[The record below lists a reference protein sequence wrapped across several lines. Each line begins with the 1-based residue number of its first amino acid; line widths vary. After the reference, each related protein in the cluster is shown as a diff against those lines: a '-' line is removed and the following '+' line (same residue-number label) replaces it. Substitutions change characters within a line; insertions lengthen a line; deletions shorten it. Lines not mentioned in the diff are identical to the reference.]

1 MHCHVCV
8 SCSAIHS
15 SFARPTT
22 RALELATP
30 IAGALAD
37 IRQKVLADRAFAPEQ
52 AEFTFRVGASDHIEL
67 AVLPAMLAA
76 LQALAPRARI
86 AVISVD
92 RDRLATL
99 LESGAIDVAIGY

>member
-1 MHCHVCV
+1 MAERNVTRAARRV
-8 SCSAIHS
+8 SLGQPAMSHALSRLRELFGDPLFIRT
-15 SFARPTT
+15 ADAMRPTT

-76 LQALAPRARI
+76 LQALAPRAR
-86 AVISVD
+86 
-92 RDRLATL
+92 
-99 LESGAIDVAIGY
+99 